1 MTPDEAREKYGISMG
16 DVLRARAVAD
26 ERFDGNL
33 ELGVLFIDSASL
45 AISVK
50 SKDGMSDKEART
62 AWNESRA
69 RSRYAEIHNQ

>member
-1 MTPDEAREKYGISMG
+1 MTPNEAREKYGISMS

-50 SKDGMSDKEART
+50 SKGGMSDAEARDR
-62 AWNESRA
+62 WNESRA
-69 RSRYAEIHNQ
+69 RSRYEEIRNQ